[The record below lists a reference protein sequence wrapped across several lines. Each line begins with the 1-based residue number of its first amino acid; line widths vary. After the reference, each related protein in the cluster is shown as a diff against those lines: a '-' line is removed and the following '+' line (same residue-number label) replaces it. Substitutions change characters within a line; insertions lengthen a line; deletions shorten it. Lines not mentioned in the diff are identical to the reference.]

1 MAKIL
6 LIYPRPVELKSW
18 RFGFSLNLLYLAS
31 ILKSAGHDITGFLD
45 YSVEEIN
52 IQKLTENV
60 HSSDVVIVEIDSFPL
75 KRTTNI
81 FHAETLIQ
89 SIRSQD
95 LRIKVIAFGNDLILF
110 PREITGTD
118 FTYSIEPK
126 NSIVRVVDSLITSTL
141 DKKTIFEELLTD
153 LDSLPFP
160 DRSLVSDFAEHGGSL
175 IHKANLAK
183 STLIQTSVGCLNTCS
198 FCQRKGWQNKYLT
211 HSVEYV
217 IREFE
222 ELKRIN
228 YINIW
233 ICDDN
238 FTFNL
243 LRAKQILKHLVQN
256 KISEKMKISLSSWTN
271 IDFEFLDLA
280 KAANVSIISY
290 GIESADKEIL
300 KFYRK
305 RIDLIKTKE
314 LIEYANSI
322 SLFSV
327 GNFIFGAP
335 METESSISRTFEY
348 ISNVPFDDVNLKI
361 LTYMIGSDL
370 YDTLPHDIKKDS
382 TRYVFAC
389 KENRLNQFPLEMLI
403 LKLNQFKDNYHRSIY
418 KNQQP
423 KYFYNLPYLL
433 TDPVL

>member
-6 LIYPRPVELKSW
+6 LIYPRPEKLKSW

-31 ILKSAGHDITGFLD
+31 FLKSAGHAITGFLD
-45 YSVEEIN
+45 YSVEEV
-52 IQKLTENV
+52 KSHELTENV

-81 FHAETLIQ
+81 LHAESLIQ
-89 SIRSQD
+89 SIRSQAPS
-95 LRIKVIAFGNDLILF
+95 IKIIAFGYDLVLF
-110 PREITGTD
+110 PREIAGAD
-118 FTYSIEPK
+118 FTYSFAPE
-126 NSIVRVVDSLITSTL
+126 NSIAQIVDSLITGTL
-141 DKKTIFEELLTD
+141 DKNTICEEPLTD
-153 LDSLPFP
+153 LDLLPFP
-160 DRSLVSDFAEHGGSL
+160 DRNIVSDFAEHGGSL

-183 STLIQTSVGCLNTCS
+183 STLIQTSRGCLNTCS
-198 FCQRKGWQNKYLT
+198 FCQRKGWQNRYLT

-222 ELKRIN
+222 EIKRNN

-243 LRAKQILKHLVQN
+243 SRAKQILRQLAQK
-256 KISEKMKISLSSWTN
+256 KISDKMKISLSSWTN

-280 KAANVSIISY
+280 KTANVSIISY
-290 GIESADKEIL
+290 GIESADQEIL

-305 RIDLIKTKE
+305 PVDLVKTKE
-314 LIEYANSI
+314 LIEYANRI
-322 SLFSV
+322 GLFSV
-327 GNFIFGAP
+327 GNFMFGAP

-361 LTYMIGSDL
+361 LTYMVGADL
-370 YDTLPHDIKKDS
+370 YATLQQDIKRDNK
-382 TRYVFAC
+382 RYVLAC
-389 KENRLNQFPLEMLI
+389 QENGLNQFSLEELI
-403 LKLNQFKDNYHRSIY
+403 LKLTQFRDDYHRSIY

-423 KYFYNLPYLL
+423 RYFYNPPYLL
-433 TDPVL
+433 TNTVS

>member
-6 LIYPRPVELKSW
+6 LIYPRPEKLKSW

-31 ILKSAGHDITGFLD
+31 ILKNVGHDITGFLD
-45 YSVEEIN
+45 YSVEEMN

-60 HSSDVVIVEIDSFPL
+60 HLSDVVIVEIDSFPL
-75 KRTTNI
+75 KRATNI
-81 FHAETLIQ
+81 FHAESLIQ
-89 SIRSQD
+89 SIRS
-95 LRIKVIAFGNDLILF
+95 REPNSKIIAFGYDLILF
-110 PREITGTD
+110 PRLIADAD
-118 FTYSIEPK
+118 FNYSIEPE
-126 NSIVRVVDSLITSTL
+126 NSIVQVVDSLITGTL
-141 DKKTIFEELLTD
+141 DKNKMLAEPLTD
-153 LDSLPFP
+153 LDLLPFP
-160 DRSLVSDFAEHGGSL
+160 DRNLLSDFAEHGGSL

-183 STLIQTSVGCLNTCS
+183 STLIQTSRGCLNTCS

-217 IREFE
+217 VREFE
-222 ELKRIN
+222 ELKRNN
-228 YINIW
+228 YKNIW

-243 LRAKQILKHLVQN
+243 SRAKQILKQLTQN
-256 KISEKMKISLSSWTN
+256 KISEKMKISLSSWAN

-290 GIESADKEIL
+290 GIESADQEIL

-305 RIDLIKTKE
+305 PVDLVKAKE
-314 LIEYANSI
+314 LIEYAYRI
-322 SLFSV
+322 GLFSV

-335 METESSISRTFEY
+335 METEYSISRTFEY

-361 LTYMIGSDL
+361 LTYMIGADL
-370 YDTLPHDIKKDS
+370 YATLPQDIKRDNK
-382 TRYVFAC
+382 RYVLAC
-389 KENRLNQFPLEMLI
+389 KENGLNQFSLEELI
-403 LKLNQFKDNYHRSIY
+403 LKLTQFRDNYHRSIY

-423 KYFYNLPYLL
+423 RYFYNPPYLL
-433 TDPVL
+433 INTVS